1 MAAFSGDAYF
11 KGATFSGNAYFKG
24 ATFSGDANFW
34 GATFSGNAN
43 FWGATFSGNANFWGA
58 TFSGNA
64 DFSSAT
70 FSGRANFES
79 SNFNKTAYFAFS
91 EFNKDALLSD
101 VVFKGDTS
109 FNDSQFKEDALFEN
123 TIFEGKLSLT
133 RTRYTKLYIR
143 WHDIKYNLIY
153 DDAAYMSLMKN
164 FKDLGYFEDYD
175 SSYFQY
181 RREHR
186 GRPWEIP
193 GEPFLKTVDFISEWS
208 YGYGV
213 RPMNP
218 LLSSIILIIFFGLF
232 WRSKGIGR
240 TVENNKEHDS
250 ADDSHH
256 NRGNIALK
264 WIERILY
271 KLSPFIFSFILF
283 ISAGKFLIDPPE
295 LPEPMKKPKS
305 WTKRMFDIERFLGG
319 VFLALLFISLS
330 STMIRAL

>member
-1 MAAFSGDAYF
+1 
-11 KGATFSGNAYFKG
+11 
-24 ATFSGDANFW
+24 
-34 GATFSGNAN
+34 
-43 FWGATFSGNANFWGA
+43 
-58 TFSGNA
+58 
-64 DFSSAT
+64 
-70 FSGRANFES
+70 
-79 SNFNKTAYFAFS
+79 
-91 EFNKDALLSD
+91 
-101 VVFKGDTS
+101 
-109 FNDSQFKEDALFEN
+109 
-123 TIFEGKLSLT
+123 
-133 RTRYTKLYIR
+133 
-143 WHDIKYNLIY
+143 
-153 DDAAYMSLMKN
+153 MKN

-240 TVENNKEHDS
+240 TVENNNGHDS
-250 ADDSHH
+250 ADDSLH

-283 ISAGKFLIDPPE
+283 ISAGKFLVDPPE

-305 WTKRMFDIERFLGG
+305 WTKRMFDIEKFLGG

>member
-1 MAAFSGDAYF
+1 MSGSNFTKKAYFSGATFTGNANFY
-11 KGATFSGNAYFKG
+11 GATFSGGNANFYG
-24 ATFSGDANFW
+24 ATFSEDAYFM
-34 GATFSGNAN
+34 
-43 FWGATFSGNANFWGA
+43 
-58 TFSGNA
+58 
-64 DFSSAT
+64 SAT
-70 FSGRANFES
+70 I
-79 SNFNKTAYFAFS
+79 
-91 EFNKDALLSD
+91 
-101 VVFKGDTS
+101 
-109 FNDSQFKEDALFEN
+109 KEDALFEN
-123 TIFEGKLSLT
+123 TTFGGKLSLT
-133 RTRYTKLYIR
+133 RTRYNKLYIR
-143 WHDIKYNLIY
+143 RHDIKDALTY

-186 GRPWEIP
+186 GRPWGIP

-218 LLSSIILIIFFGLF
+218 LISSIILIIFFGLF

-240 TVENNKEHDS
+240 TVENNNNGHDS
-250 ADDSHH
+250 ADYSLH
-256 NRGNIALK
+256 NRGNIVLK

-283 ISAGKFLIDPPE
+283 ISAGKFLVDPPE

-319 VFLALLFISLS
+319 VFLALLFIALS